1 MRRIFLL
8 LLACVAGVSLVVA
21 QKTVPLSVRTPVPNR
36 NLSSLLKFS
45 QWNALFPHRNK
56 IYTYKAF
63 LQAVSY
69 FPEFLADKKADVRK
83 RELAAFLAN
92 IAQETSGG
100 WAEAPG
106 GYFKWGLYYVEEQRD
121 STMNPYTDVSKKM
134 YPPVGGRSYHGRG
147 PKQLSWNY
155 NYGQFSEAWFG
166 SKDSLLNHPELVA
179 EDPALCFASAIWF
192 WMTPQFPKPSCHD
205 IMTGRWLPTEN
216 DKSKGRIPGFGA
228 TVNVINGGLECGKG
242 SDLPKTVDRYAYY
255 RFFCNYFRVLPGENV
270 ECTNQLAFGM

>member
-1 MRRIFLL
+1 LGLYQCVFGLDGKYGRRKTIVSFNAFQEINSQIVRRIFVL
-8 LLACVAGVSLVVA
+8 LLACMAGVSLVVA
-21 QKTVPLSVRTPVPNR
+21 QKPVPLSVRTPVPNR

-63 LQAVSY
+63 LQAASY

-121 STMNPYTDVSKKM
+121 STMNPYTDVSKKD
-134 YPPVGGRSYHGRG
+134 V
-147 PKQLSWNY
+147 
-155 NYGQFSEAWFG
+155 
-166 SKDSLLNHPELVA
+166 
-179 EDPALCFASAIWF
+179 SA
-192 WMTPQFPKPSCHD
+192 
-205 IMTGRWLPTEN
+205 RWRT
-216 DKSKGRIPGFGA
+216 
-228 TVNVINGGLECGKG
+228 
-242 SDLPKTVDRYAYY
+242 
-255 RFFCNYFRVLPGENV
+255 
-270 ECTNQLAFGM
+270 